1 MLVLTA
7 VFQMETTSFSSRSGL
22 KVPVR
27 FAMQASSCLS
37 SRKDLKVSF
46 SLWVRQIIIL
56 SVWRTAGFPN
66 ALTFGRQC
74 WQAMTLCASTPE
86 MTLQLEARQY
96 SLGYLWWYQTT
107 MWATVGP
114 HCQQH
119 PNRGCGLLKAE
130 LSQLYRSPLPS
141 QL

>member
-7 VFQMETTSFSSRSGL
+7 VFQTETTSFSSRSGL

-27 FAMQASSCLS
+27 FAIAASSCLS

-56 SVWRTAGFPN
+56 SVWRTTGFPN
-66 ALTFGRQC
+66 ALTLSKQC
-74 WQAMTLCASTPE
+74 WQLVTLCAGTPE
-86 MTLQLEARQY
+86 MALQLEDRQY
-96 SLGYLWWYQTT
+96 SLGYLLWHQAR
-107 MWATVGP
+107 MWATVGQ

-119 PNRGCGLLKAE
+119 PNRGCGLKAE
-130 LSQLYRSPLPS
+130 LSQLHQLPLPS
-141 QL
+141 QV